1 MQAAGFDGLCARWE
15 ACVTGILFS
24 VASVSTGQQT
34 GLRQPQLDALRGV
47 AIALVFLFHLYPNRL
62 PGGYV
67 GVDLFF
73 VLSGYL
79 AALAV
84 RKEHFSI
91 SIYLWK
97 RVERLLPPLLAM
109 LMVCMAVGFVLLFSS
124 EYAQLAR
131 HAFKSLF
138 FVQNLQLESELDY
151 FDKALQLKPLAN
163 LWSLSVE
170 MQFYLLAVPLLHLV
184 SKRFSVR
191 QTQAILLAAVIVAL
205 LVSTLLHGA
214 SYYDAVPRLVPFLGG
229 ALLGYS
235 TAKTPLPA
243 TGSDERLSWGE
254 ISALALCFVGLLAL
268 ALTLDGAT
276 RYPGWVIL
284 LPTMFALGLVQLSA
298 ASKVPSFIARRLG
311 SLVYLGLISYSLY
324 LWHWPIISFAKI
336 QMSGDSFST
345 VLKLQIAMVSVVAA
359 WLSYRFIEQAA
370 WPKRLVRPAYAAGL
384 MCVAGVLAAA
394 AFVLSTHPVTY
405 AKLAQR
411 DDQGLDATSAAKG
424 LYQWRFKDKDCQE
437 MVSFDPPQCRFHNRG
452 YRPSIAILGDSHAGA
467 LFDGLDQ
474 ALGSQQLGVI
484 HLGAPGCPPFYD
496 LNHPPSLYKSWEKC
510 SIAINP
516 ALDYARHERV
526 IGIIVL
532 SVYFDWSRKDEP
544 SFDSELMY
552 EGEPRLEGGM
562 AWRAS
567 MRRTLLALQASGKKI
582 VFVLDVPHL
591 GFDPKSCKT
600 LRPVLGDAKRQSAC
614 YQSRQDIDQQ
624 FVSSRQAHI
633 IEALKEFPE
642 VLVVN
647 AADAVC
653 DQSRCHG
660 MKDGA
665 LLYSDSNHLSV
676 AGSVLVGRLIAERM
690 RSAQFIGH

>member
-1 MQAAGFDGLCARWE
+1 MSLNQ
-15 ACVTGILFS
+15 FS
-24 VASVSTGQQT
+24 VADASANVERG
-34 GLRQPQLDALRGV
+34 GRYPQLDALRGL
-47 AIALVFLFHLYPNRL
+47 AIAFVFVYHLYPNRL

-79 AALAV
+79 VALTV
-84 RKEHFSI
+84 RKDHFSI
-91 SIYLWK
+91 PKYLWR

-109 LMVCMAVGFVLLFSS
+109 LMACMAVGFVLLFSS

-131 HAFKSLF
+131 HAFKSLL

-151 FDKALQLKPLAN
+151 FDKELQLKPLAN

-170 MQFYLLAVPLLHLV
+170 MQFYLLAVPLVHLV

-191 QTQAILLAAVIVAL
+191 QTQAILVVAIIVAL
-205 LVSTLLHGA
+205 LVSTFLHGA

-235 TAKTPLPA
+235 MPKTPMPA
-243 TGSDERLSWGE
+243 PLSGERSSWGG

-284 LPTMFALGLVQLSA
+284 VPTMFALGLVQLSA
-298 ASKVPSFIARRLG
+298 TSKVSSFIARRLG

-345 VLKLQIAMVSVVAA
+345 VLKLQIAMVSVVAG

-370 WPKRLVRPAYAAGL
+370 WPKRLIRPAYAAGL
-384 MCVAGVLAAA
+384 MGVGGVLAAV
-394 AFVLSTHPVTY
+394 AFVLSSHPVTY

-411 DDQGLDATSAAKG
+411 DDQGLANAAAAKG
-424 LYQWRFKDKDCQE
+424 LYQWRFKDKDCQQR
-437 MVSFDPPQCRFHNRG
+437 VSFDPPQCRFHDRG

-474 ALGSQQLGVI
+474 AMSSQQLGVI

-496 LNHPPSLYKSWEKC
+496 LNHPPTLYKSWEKC

-516 ALDYARHERV
+516 ALDYVRNNKDIET
-526 IGIIVL
+526 IVL

-552 EGEPRLEGGM
+552 EGEARLKGGM
-562 AWRAS
+562 AWKAS
-567 MRRTLLALQASGKKI
+567 MRRTLSALLASGKKL

-600 LRPVLGDAKRQSAC
+600 LRPVLGDAKRQAAC
-614 YQSRQDIDQQ
+614 HQSRQDIDQW

-633 IEALKEFPE
+633 IDALKEFPE

-653 DQSRCHG
+653 DQSRCYG
-660 MKDGA
+660 LKDGL

-676 AGSVLVGRLIAERM
+676 AGSVLVGKLIAERM

>member
-1 MQAAGFDGLCARWE
+1 
-15 ACVTGILFS
+15 
-24 VASVSTGQQT
+24 
-34 GLRQPQLDALRGV
+34 
-47 AIALVFLFHLYPNRL
+47 
-62 PGGYV
+62 
-67 GVDLFF
+67 
-73 VLSGYL
+73 
-79 AALAV
+79 
-84 RKEHFSI
+84 
-91 SIYLWK
+91 
-97 RVERLLPPLLAM
+97 
-109 LMVCMAVGFVLLFSS
+109 MAFGFVLLFSS
-124 EYAQLAR
+124 EYAQLAL
-131 HAFKSLF
+131 HAFKSLLF
-138 FVQNLQLESELDY
+138 LQNLQLKSELDY
-151 FDKALQLKPLAN
+151 FDKELQLKPLAN

-170 MQFYLLAVPLLHLV
+170 MQFYVLAVPLLHLV
-184 SKRFSVR
+184 SKRLSVR
-191 QTQAILLAAVIVAL
+191 KTQATLVAVVIVAL
-205 LVSTLLHGA
+205 LVATLPHGA

-235 TAKTPLPA
+235 MAKTPIPA
-243 TGSDERLSWGE
+243 TLSGERLSLWG

-268 ALTLDGAT
+268 ALMLDGAT
-276 RYPGWVIL
+276 RYPGWAIL
-284 LPTMFALGLVQLSA
+284 LPTIFAIGLVQLSA
-298 ASKVPSFIARRLG
+298 AYSVSSFIARRLG
-311 SLVYLGLISYSLY
+311 LLVFLGLISYSLY

-345 VLKLQIAMVSVVAA
+345 VLKLQIAMLSVVAA

-384 MCVAGVLAAA
+384 MGVGGVLTAT
-394 AFVLSTHPVTY
+394 AFVLSAHPVTY

-411 DDQGLDATSAAKG
+411 DDQGLDNASAAKG
-424 LYQWRFKDKDCQE
+424 LYQWRFKDKDCQQ

-452 YRPSIAILGDSHAGA
+452 FRPSIAILGDSHAGA

-474 ALGSQQLGVI
+474 VMGSQQLGVI

-496 LNHPPSLYKSWEKC
+496 LNHLPTLYKSWEKC
-510 SIAINP
+510 SIAMNP
-516 ALDYARHERV
+516 VLDYARYDKD
-526 IGIIVL
+526 IDIIVL

-544 SFDSELMY
+544 KLDSELMY
-552 EGEPRLEGGM
+552 EGEARMEGGS
-562 AWRAS
+562 AWKAS
-567 MRRTLLALQASGKKI
+567 MRRTLSALHASGKKI

-614 YQSRQDIDQQ
+614 HQSRQDIDQQ
-624 FVSSRQAHI
+624 FVSSRQVHI
-633 IEALKEFPE
+633 IKAIEEFPE

-653 DQSRCHG
+653 DQSRCYG

-690 RSAQFIGH
+690 KSAQFIGH